1 MAPVYK
7 LSSSSVKNGRMLYG
21 SMLAGNA
28 SWTVP
33 DTGAMF
39 PLQVIT
45 VGATAVSSV
54 TFSNIPSTYS
64 HLQIRGIARMSSNAA
79 FKVTFNG
86 STGTY
91 RNHYLEGTGA
101 TAIAGTD
108 TLSHIEL
115 YPGISTANI
124 FTGLVWDILDYANT
138 NKNKVIRAFSGYDAN
153 GTGYIDLDSGLWV
166 NTAAITSITVA
177 CTASAT
183 FQQYTQ
189 FALYG
194 VKSA

>member
-1 MAPVYK
+1 MILLGTIA
-7 LSSSSVKNGRMLYG
+7 SSLLQNVDNGVM
-21 SMLAGNA
+21 
-28 SWTVP
+28 
-33 DTGAMF
+33 D

-45 VGATAVSSV
+45 VGPSGASSI
-54 TFSNIPSTYS
+54 TFSNIPNTYT
-64 HLQIRGIARMSSNAA
+64 HLQIRGIARMSSDVA

-91 RNHYLEGTGA
+91 RNHYLEGTGGS
-101 TAIAGTD
+101 AIAGTE
-108 TLSHIEL
+108 TFSYIEL

-138 NKNKVIRAFSGYDAN
+138 NKNKVIRAFSGFDAN

-177 CTASAT
+177 CTSSAT
-183 FQQYTQ
+183 FQQFTQ